1 MSEVQ
6 ARSKEQEGC
15 ELCNSDGGL
24 LLWRDPDWRVVRVQD
39 AAFPGFYRLISNH
52 HVAEFSQL
60 SPAARARCLHL
71 LVWLETLVI
80 QHLQPTKINLASL
93 GNVVPHVHWHVVA
106 RFEWDGHFPSPIWAQ
121 AQRLASPESL
131 LRIHSLL
138 PSLDAA
144 VAAGPEVS
152 TVAQ

>member
-1 MSEVQ
+1 MNMMLTPTH
-6 ARSKEQEGC
+6 QEPGC
-15 ELCNSDGGL
+15 ELCCQPGGV
-24 LLWRDPDWRVVRVQD
+24 LLWREADWRVVRVED

-52 HVAEFSQL
+52 HATEFSQL

-80 QHLQPTKINLASL
+80 QHLQPTKVNLASL

-121 AQRLASPESL
+121 AQRLAPTESL
-131 LRIHSLL
+131 LRIQSLL
-138 PSLDAA
+138 PDLDAA